1 MNTVIYQMQR
11 VLIVVAMSAMVGYG
25 EEPNSEDGNPS
36 PKIEKTLV
44 AHPGETLQVNSKI
57 CFSDNRFPSG
67 KPSQRGSNPQGP

>member
-25 EEPNSEDGNPS
+25 EDSNSEDGNPS

-44 AHPGETLQVNSKI
+44 AIPAKPCKSTLNMPRRQSTPK
-57 CFSDNRFPSG
+57 
-67 KPSQRGSNPQGP
+67 RGTKSAR